1 MGRIRSQRDTAVKPT
16 LILNAT
22 PLIYLAKVGLAEK
35 LRFVTYQ
42 LVTTEAVYKEVVEE
56 GIRKGAGEA
65 QGLRDLFKAGV
76 IKIEKANA
84 RKDYNNVLQELK
96 GSGIHLGEESVI
108 ALALELQSIVVMDD
122 QRARQVAKILGV
134 KVTGTPHL
142 ILHMVSQKLLTRR
155 DAKKA
160 IDVMVEKGWRC
171 GPSHYSRILKLVDK
185 A

>member
-22 PLIYLAKVGLAEK
+22 PLIYLTKIGLAKK

-42 LVTTEAVYKEVVEE
+42 LVTTEAVYREVVEE
-56 GIRKGAGEA
+56 GLRKGASEA
-65 QGLRDLFKAGV
+65 QELKDLFKAGV
-76 IKIEKANA
+76 ITIKKADEH
-84 RKDYNNVLQELK
+84 KDDNDVLQGLK

-108 ALALELQSIVVMDD
+108 SLALELQSVVVMDD

-134 KVTGTPHL
+134 KVTGTLHL
-142 ILHMVSQKLLTRR
+142 ILHMVGQNLLTRN
-155 DAKKA
+155 DAKRA
-160 IDVMVEKGWRC
+160 IGMMVDEGWRC
-171 GPSHYSRILKLVDK
+171 GASHYSAILKLIDS

>member
-1 MGRIRSQRDTAVKPT
+1 MGRIRSQRNSAAKPT

-35 LRFVTYQ
+35 LRFATYQ
-42 LVTTEAVYKEVVEE
+42 LVTTEAVYREVVEE
-56 GIRKGAGEA
+56 GIRKGVGEA
-65 QGLRDLFKAGV
+65 EGLKDLFKAGV
-76 IKIEKANA
+76 IKIEKANEH
-84 RKDYNNVLQELK
+84 KDNNDVLQGLK

-108 ALALELQSIVVMDD
+108 SLALELQSIVVMDD

-142 ILHMVSQKLLTRR
+142 ILHMVGQKLLTRS

-160 IDVMVEKGWRC
+160 IDTMVEKGWRC
-171 GPSHYSRILKLVDK
+171 SPSHYSEILKLIDK